1 MGRPLKIAKAQALLT
16 LTATDAT
23 TEEITVSQTLANV
36 GVIAGMPFIVASTVG
51 GLTAGTTYWVLQVTG
66 ASKFTASAT
75 DLSANVNR
83 TPVNLSATSGQS
95 VVVSV
100 GVVDAYFN
108 NPVSGA
114 GYPAT
119 NTSTYS
125 VVGGNTGIYGKQ
137 TLVRVA
143 IGINGSGTIYAYDD
157 SDVIGG
163 VGTDF
168 ANTFSAGSVVQSV
181 NSETG
186 EATTLGFVDTVTGNV
201 EIEVSNATATG
212 NFITSVGNA
221 ETLVANLP
229 VTFDANIGGLTT
241 GTIYFVKTIVNA
253 AAFSVSLTPGG
264 ANVALTNEDA
274 TANAVQD
281 QILLDADALANA
293 TNTAF
298 IYADNEAG
306 YIVRQKGKT
315 KYLITGGTTGLTAP
329 CYTANVANAALTPNT
344 FNIIATYANT
354 STTLVQSLSDHT
366 VEIFGSGNVLP
377 NASPAFATFNTA
389 YAANTYGG
397 QPYPIVTINN
407 A

>member
-16 LTATDAT
+16 LTATDAS

-51 GLTAGTTYWVLQVTG
+51 GLTAGTTYWVLEVTG

-83 TPVNLSATSGQS
+83 TPVNLTATTGQS

-114 GYPAT
+114 GYPET

-143 IGINGSGTIYAYDD
+143 IGINGTGTIYAYDD

-168 ANTFSAGSVVQSV
+168 ANTFSAGGVVQSV

-229 VTFDANIGGLTT
+229 LTFDANIGGLTT
-241 GTIYFVKTIVNA
+241 GTLYFVKEIVNA
-253 AAFSVSLTPGG
+253 AAFTVSLTPGG
-264 ANVALTNEDA
+264 ANVALSDEDA

-281 QILLDADALANA
+281 QILLDANALAN
-293 TNTAF
+293 TSNTAF

-315 KYLITGGTTGLTAP
+315 KYLVTGGTTGLTAP

-344 FNIIATYANT
+344 MSIIATYANS
-354 STTLVQSLSDHT
+354 STTRVQSLSDHT
-366 VEIFGSGNVLP
+366 LEIFGTGDVLP
-377 NASPAFATFNTA
+377 NSSPAFATFNTA

>member
-16 LTATDAT
+16 LTATDAS
-23 TEEITVSQTLANV
+23 TEEITVSQTLANL
-36 GVIAGMPFIVASTVG
+36 GVIAGMPFIVASNVG
-51 GLTAGTTYWVLQVTG
+51 GLVAGTTYWVLEVTA

-83 TPVNLSATSGQS
+83 THVNLSATSGQS
-95 VVVSV
+95 VTVSV

-119 NTSTYS
+119 NTATYS

-143 IGINGSGTIYAYDD
+143 IGINGTGTIYAYDD
-157 SDVIGG
+157 ANVVGG

-168 ANTFSAGSVVQSV
+168 ANTFSAGSVVQSI
-181 NSETG
+181 NSETN

-201 EIEVSNATATG
+201 EIEISDTTATG

-229 VTFDANIGGLTT
+229 LTIDANIGGLTT
-241 GTIYFVKTIVNA
+241 GTLYFVKEIVNA
-253 AAFSVSLTPGG
+253 AAFTVSLTPGG
-264 ANVALTNEDA
+264 SNVALSDESA
-274 TANAVQD
+274 TANVVQD
-281 QILLDADALANA
+281 QVLLTANALANA
-293 TNTAF
+293 SNTAF

-315 KYLITGGTTGLTAP
+315 KYLVTGGTTGLTAP
-329 CYTANVANAALTPNT
+329 CFTANVANAALTPNT
-344 FNIIATYANT
+344 MSIIATYANS
-354 STTLVQSLSDHT
+354 STTRVQSLSDHT
-366 VEIFGSGNVLP
+366 VEIFGTGDVLP
-377 NASPAFATFNTA
+377 NSSPAFATFNTA
-389 YAANTYGG
+389 EVANNNGG

-407 A
+407 T